1 MSYIESTPGAWRA
14 RWLEHCPRAGRA
26 SRLALVALSLLIF
39 STIACSAPS
48 PYDIEIEIDKTTRLL
63 VVRAGE
69 QVLKTFR
76 VSLGRGGDGDKSRQ
90 GDKKTPIGTYRVVS
104 FNESSKFDTFVR
116 LNYPNVKDAYYG
128 LRNAVISRAE
138 FDRIVAALRLGN
150 VPPQNTALGGAIGIH
165 GIGEETPDKLIIHD
179 NLDWTEGCI
188 ALRNAEI
195 HELRPFL
202 GLGTR
207 VVIRE

>member
-1 MSYIESTPGAWRA
+1 MLAALLSAATSATGA
-14 RWLEHCPRAGRA
+14 P
-26 SRLALVALSLLIF
+26 F
-39 STIACSAPS
+39 D
-48 PYDIEIEIDKTTRLL
+48 YEIEIDKTARLL

-69 QVLKTFR
+69 EILRTFR
-76 VSLGRGGDGDKSRQ
+76 VSIGRGGNGDKAKQ
-90 GDKKTPIGTYRVVS
+90 GDKKTPIGTYRVVG

-128 LRNAVISRAE
+128 LRNDVISRPE
-138 FDRIVAALRLGN
+138 FDRIVSALRAGSL
-150 VPPQNTALGGAIGIH
+150 PPQNTALGGAIGIH
-165 GIGEETPDKLIIHD
+165 GIGEETPDKVLIHD

-202 GLGTR
+202 GVGTR

>member
-1 MSYIESTPGAWRA
+1 MRFAVQSSNDLRPLASSRVHGAWRA
-14 RWLEHCPRAGRA
+14 AALAALLAIVVGAAG
-26 SRLALVALSLLIF
+26 
-39 STIACSAPS
+39 APFD
-48 PYDIEIEIDKTTRLL
+48 YEIEIDKTARLL

-69 QVLKTFR
+69 EILKTFR
-76 VSLGRGGDGDKSRQ
+76 VSIGRGGNGDKSKQ
-90 GDKKTPIGTYRVVS
+90 GDKKTPIGTYRVVG

-128 LRNAVISRAE
+128 LRNAVISRPE
-138 FDRIVAALRLGN
+138 FDRIVSALRAGSL
-150 VPPQNTALGGAIGIH
+150 PPQNTALGGAIGIH
-165 GIGEETPDKLIIHD
+165 GIGEETPDKVLIHD

-195 HELRPFL
+195 QELRPFL
-202 GLGTR
+202 GVGTR

>member
-1 MSYIESTPGAWRA
+1 MRYDAAI
-14 RWLEHCPRAGRA
+14 PRNH
-26 SRLALVALSLLIF
+26 SRRIPVPPPSATRRRLMAPLALLLALLTGPAGAVTAGF
-39 STIACSAPS
+39 Q
-48 PYDIEIEIDKTTRLL
+48 IEIDKTARLL
-63 VVRAGE
+63 IVRAGQE
-69 QVLKTFR
+69 VLRTFH
-76 VSLGRGGDGDKSRQ
+76 VAVGRGGRGDKSMR
-90 GDKKTPIGTYRVVS
+90 GDKKTPIGTYRVVGYHDS
-104 FNESSKFDTFVR
+104 TRFDTFVR

-138 FDRIVAALRLGN
+138 FDDIVTALRAGRT
-150 VPPQNTALGGAIGIH
+150 PPQDTALGGAIGIH
-165 GIGEETPDKLIIHD
+165 GIGEETPEKIHIHD

-202 GLGTR
+202 TVGTR

>member
-1 MSYIESTPGAWRA
+1 MRLAVQPSNGRQPLPPSRVHGAWRA
-14 RWLEHCPRAGRA
+14 AALAALLAIVVGAAG
-26 SRLALVALSLLIF
+26 
-39 STIACSAPS
+39 APFD
-48 PYDIEIEIDKTTRLL
+48 YEIEIDKTARLL

-69 QVLKTFR
+69 EILKTFR
-76 VSLGRGGDGDKSRQ
+76 VSIGRGGNGDKSKQ
-90 GDKKTPIGTYRVVS
+90 GDKKTPIGTYRVVG

-128 LRNAVISRAE
+128 LRNAVISRPE
-138 FDRIVAALRLGN
+138 FDRIVSALRAGSL
-150 VPPQNTALGGAIGIH
+150 PPQNTALGGAIGIH
-165 GIGEETPDKLIIHD
+165 GIGEETPDKVLIHD

-202 GLGTR
+202 GVGTR

>member
-1 MSYIESTPGAWRA
+1 VA
-14 RWLEHCPRAGRA
+14 
-26 SRLALVALSLLIF
+26 ALLSLAAAA
-39 STIACSAPS
+39 SGAPFD
-48 PYDIEIEIDKTTRLL
+48 YEIEIDKTTRLL

-69 QVLKTFR
+69 DILKTFR
-76 VSLGRGGDGDKSRQ
+76 VSIGRGGNGDKSKQ
-90 GDKKTPIGTYRVVS
+90 GDKKTPVGTYRVVG

-128 LRNAVISRAE
+128 LRNAVISRPE
-138 FDRIVAALRLGN
+138 FDRILSALRAGSL
-150 VPPQNTALGGAIGIH
+150 PPQNTALGGAIGIH
-165 GIGEETPDKLIIHD
+165 GIGEETPDKVLIHD

-202 GLGTR
+202 GVGTR